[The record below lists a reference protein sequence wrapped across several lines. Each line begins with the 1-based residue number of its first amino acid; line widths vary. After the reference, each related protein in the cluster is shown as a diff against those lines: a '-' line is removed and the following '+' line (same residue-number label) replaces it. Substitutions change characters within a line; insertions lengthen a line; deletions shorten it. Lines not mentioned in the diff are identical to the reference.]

1 MAIPTKSDEF
11 LKLNEALIRA
21 QEAAAML
28 AHLNNAEGDKMGGLL
43 AKGWLGV
50 EELLKKMQWQ
60 VTQLATGK
68 GFLQ

>member
-1 MAIPTKSDEF
+1 MSLPTKSDEF
-11 LKLNEALIRA
+11 MKLNEALIRA

-28 AHLNNAEGDKMGGLL
+28 AHLHNAEGDKIGNLI

-68 GFLQ
+68 GIPQ